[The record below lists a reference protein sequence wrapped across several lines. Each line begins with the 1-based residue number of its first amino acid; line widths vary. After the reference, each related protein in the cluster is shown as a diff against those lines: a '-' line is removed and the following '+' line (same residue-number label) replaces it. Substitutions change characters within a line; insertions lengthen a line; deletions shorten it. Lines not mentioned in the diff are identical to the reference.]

1 MATARAGEKEH
12 PEQYQAATLP
22 RVLALANL
30 EMQPGS
36 EENSTRLQEK
46 MDDLARRYGPEYP
59 PVRDYRKLKGNMEAQ
74 ETVSC
79 VILMVNA
86 MLRLCETPAIKR
98 ILEADDMEIRSLGTG
113 AENIPGK
120 RRRCFWSCQ
129 TMIRLLI
136 FDFHVLYHHV

>member
-1 MATARAGEKEH
+1 MDR
-12 PEQYQAATLP
+12 
-22 RVLALANL
+22 LA
-30 EMQPGS
+30 
-36 EENSTRLQEK
+36 K
-46 MDDLARRYGPEYP
+46 DYGADYP

-120 RRRCFWSCQ
+120 KTALFFGHARQRSVF
-129 TMIRLLI
+129 
-136 FDFHVLYHHV
+136 

>member
-1 MATARAGEKEH
+1 MSLFPMSGCGRNGRKNEH

-46 MDDLARRYGPEYP
+46 MDDLARRYGPEYSTST
-59 PVRDYRKLKGNMEAQ
+59 DYRKLKGNMEAQ

-98 ILEADDMEIRSLGTG
+98 ILEAR
-113 AENIPGK
+113 
-120 RRRCFWSCQ
+120 
-129 TMIRLLI
+129 
-136 FDFHVLYHHV
+136 

>member
-1 MATARAGEKEH
+1 MEIKKLKDGSLSGMTRNN
-12 PEQYQAATLP
+12 T
-22 RVLALANL
+22 VFF
-30 EMQPGS
+30 PGIFS
-36 EENSTRLQEK
+36 
-46 MDDLARRYGPEYP
+46 A

-113 AENIPGK
+113 Y
-120 RRRCFWSCQ
+120 CFLPILAASLNLP
-129 TMIRLLI
+129 MLKP
-136 FDFHVLYHHV
+136 VAM

>member
-1 MATARAGEKEH
+1 
-12 PEQYQAATLP
+12 
-22 RVLALANL
+22 
-30 EMQPGS
+30 MQPGS

-113 AENIPGK
+113 Y
-120 RRRCFWSCQ
+120 CFLPILAASLNLP
-129 TMIRLLI
+129 MLKP
-136 FDFHVLYHHV
+136 VAM

>member
-1 MATARAGEKEH
+1 
-12 PEQYQAATLP
+12 
-22 RVLALANL
+22 
-30 EMQPGS
+30 
-36 EENSTRLQEK
+36 

-113 AENIPGK
+113 AENIPSPD
-120 RRRCFWSCQ
+120 RSHQRFRFTWFWSCIKFIGPQ
-129 TMIRLLI
+129 S
-136 FDFHVLYHHV
+136 DLYRRSVSYF

>member
-1 MATARAGEKEH
+1 MAAARAGEKRASGTV
-12 PEQYQAATLP
+12 PGRYIATGFSIGKFRDAA
-22 RVLALANL
+22 
-30 EMQPGS
+30 GS

-120 RRRCFWSCQ
+120 K
-129 TMIRLLI
+129 T
-136 FDFHVLYHHV
+136 VLFLVMPDNDPFF

>member
-1 MATARAGEKEH
+1 M
-12 PEQYQAATLP
+12 P

-30 EMQPGS
+30 EMRSQDQ
-36 EENSTRLQEK
+36 ENSTRLQEK

-98 ILEADDMEIRSLGTG
+98 ILRPMICRFEVGNWGREYSGEKDGVVFGHARQRSV
-113 AENIPGK
+113 
-120 RRRCFWSCQ
+120 F
-129 TMIRLLI
+129 
-136 FDFHVLYHHV
+136 

>member
-1 MATARAGEKEH
+1 M
-12 PEQYQAATLP
+12 P
-22 RVLALANL
+22 RVLQLANL

-46 MDDLARRYGPEYP
+46 MDDLARKYGADYP

-86 MLRLCETPAIKR
+86 MLRLCEIPAIKR
-98 ILEADDMEIRSLGTG
+98 ILESDDMDIKSLGTG
-113 AENIPGK
+113 ADGIPGK
-120 RRRCFWSCQ
+120 RQPSFWSCRI
-129 TMIRLLI
+129 MIRLLI
-136 FDFHVLYHHV
+136 F

>member
-1 MATARAGEKEH
+1 
-12 PEQYQAATLP
+12 
-22 RVLALANL
+22 
-30 EMQPGS
+30 
-36 EENSTRLQEK
+36 
-46 MDDLARRYGPEYP
+46 
-59 PVRDYRKLKGNMEAQ
+59 MEAQ

-129 TMIRLLI
+129 TTIRLLI

>member
-1 MATARAGEKEH
+1 
-12 PEQYQAATLP
+12 
-22 RVLALANL
+22 
-30 EMQPGS
+30 
-36 EENSTRLQEK
+36 
-46 MDDLARRYGPEYP
+46 MDDLASRYGPEYP

-113 AENIPGK
+113 PGAKSTHKYISELLGEMTIDVRNDGRTFGAHGNSNIQNSVFESGRTGCLSGDGK
-120 RRRCFWSCQ
+120 KRGWD
-129 TMIRLLI
+129 LLSG
-136 FDFHVLYHHV
+136 D